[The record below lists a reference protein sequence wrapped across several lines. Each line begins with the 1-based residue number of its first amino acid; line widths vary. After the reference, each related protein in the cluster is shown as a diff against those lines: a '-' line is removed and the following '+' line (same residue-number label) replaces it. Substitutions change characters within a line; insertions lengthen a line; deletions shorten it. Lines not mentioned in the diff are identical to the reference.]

1 MKPIEHFRHCPR
13 CGAPFKPADKKPAS
27 INCSGCGFVYFFNPS
42 IAAAGIIKRADGKA
56 LFIRR
61 AKDPGKGMLAMP
73 GGFVDFGETAEEAM
87 RREIREEVG
96 VELEGIRF
104 LCSAVNHY
112 AYKEVTYQVL
122 DFFFTA
128 TVVEPAKATA
138 LDDVESV
145 LWLDPKELKPE
156 DLAFPSMRQA
166 LTEFLKS
173 GRAGY

>member
-1 MKPIEHFRHCPR
+1 MKPIEHFHHCPR
-13 CGAPFKPADKKPAS
+13 CAAPLTPTDKKPAS

-42 IAAAGIIKRADGKA
+42 IASAGIIRRADGKA

-73 GGFVDFGETAEEAM
+73 GGFVDFGETAEDGF

-96 VELEGIRF
+96 VELDGIRF
-104 LCSAVNHY
+104 LYSAINHY

-128 TVVEPAKATA
+128 TAVEPAQATA

-145 LWLDPKELKPE
+145 LWLHPHLLKPE
-156 DLAFPSMRQA
+156 DLAFPSMRRA
-166 LTEFLKS
+166 LSEFLKP
-173 GRAGY
+173 